1 MKVSLVVAAS
11 DNHMIG
17 KDNQLL
23 WHLPKD
29 MKFFKDTTWAMPVIM
44 GRKTFES
51 LGKRVLPGRLNII
64 LSKQVGLSYDQT
76 EVVGSIAEAIALA
89 ERENYAEV
97 FVIGGGQIYQ
107 EAMSI
112 ADTIYMTRV
121 HTQIEG
127 DTLFP
132 VMDAQWTLEY
142 SFPNAADAKHLYA
155 FDFECWK
162 RK

>member
-44 GRKTFES
+44 GRKTFEP

-64 LSKQVGLSYDQT
+64 LTKQSGLQYENT
-76 EVVGSIAEAIALA
+76 EVVGSLEEAIAFA
-89 ERENYAEV
+89 KQEEYAEV
-97 FVIGGGQIYQ
+97 FVIGGGQIYN
-107 EAMSI
+107 EAMAI

-121 HTQIEG
+121 HTHIEG

-132 VMDAQWTLEY
+132 VMDDQWELAY
-142 SFPNAADAKHLYA
+142 SYPNVADEKHAYA

>member
-51 LGKRVLPGRLNII
+51 LGQRVLPGRLNII
-64 LSKQVGLSYDQT
+64 LTKQTGLSYANT
-76 EVVGSIAEAIALA
+76 EVVGSLTEAIQLA
-89 ERENYAEV
+89 EHEQYAEV

-132 VMDAQWTLEY
+132 ELDDKWILEY
-142 SFPNAADAKHLYA
+142 RYPNAADEKHAYA

>member
-64 LSKQVGLSYDQT
+64 LTKQNGLQYDHT
-76 EVVGSIAEAIALA
+76 EVVGSLKEAIQLA
-89 ERENYAEV
+89 AREQYAEV

-107 EAMSI
+107 EAMPI

-121 HTQIEG
+121 HTQIDG

-132 VMDAQWTLEY
+132 IIDEEWELAY
-142 SFPNAADAKHLYA
+142 SYPNVADEKHLYA

>member
-44 GRKTFES
+44 GRKTFGS
-51 LGKRVLPGRLNII
+51 LGKRVLPGRLNTI
-64 LSKQVGLSYDQT
+64 LSKQPGLSYDQT

-132 VMDAQWTLEY
+132 MMDAQWTLEY
-142 SFPNAADAKHLYA
+142 SFPNAADAKHAYA

>member
-1 MKVSLVVAAS
+1 V
-11 DNHMIG
+11 
-17 KDNQLL
+17 
-23 WHLPKD
+23 
-29 MKFFKDTTWAMPVIM
+29 
-44 GRKTFES
+44 
-51 LGKRVLPGRLNII
+51 GKRVLPGRLNII

-132 VMDAQWTLEY
+132 VMDAQWTMEY
-142 SFPNAADAKHLYA
+142 SFPNAADAKHAYA

>member
-1 MKVSLVVAAS
+1 
-11 DNHMIG
+11 
-17 KDNQLL
+17 
-23 WHLPKD
+23 
-29 MKFFKDTTWAMPVIM
+29 
-44 GRKTFES
+44 
-51 LGKRVLPGRLNII
+51 LGQRVLPGRLNII
-64 LSKQVGLSYDQT
+64 LSKQAGLSYDQT
-76 EVVGSIAEAIALA
+76 EVVGSLAEAIALA

-121 HTQIEG
+121 HTQIDG

-132 VMDAQWTLEY
+132 VIDDQWILEY
-142 SFPNAADAKHLYA
+142 SFPNVADAKHLYA
-155 FDFECWK
+155 FDFECWN

>member
-1 MKVSLVVAAS
+1 
-11 DNHMIG
+11 
-17 KDNQLL
+17 
-23 WHLPKD
+23 
-29 MKFFKDTTWAMPVIM
+29 MPVIM

-64 LSKQVGLSYDQT
+64 LTKQTGLSYDQT
-76 EVVGSIAEAIALA
+76 EVVGSLAEAIQLA
-89 ERENYAEV
+89 EREEYAEV

-132 VMDAQWTLEY
+132 EMNDEWILEY
-142 SFPNAADAKHLYA
+142 RYPNAADAKHAYA

>member
-1 MKVSLVVAAS
+1 MKISLVVAAS

-51 LGKRVLPGRLNII
+51 LGQRVLPGRLNII
-64 LSKQVGLSYDQT
+64 LTKQTGLSYDQT
-76 EVVGSIAEAIALA
+76 EVVGSLTEAIQLA
-89 ERENYAEV
+89 EQEKYAEV
-97 FVIGGGQIYQ
+97 FIIGGGQIYQ
-107 EAMSI
+107 EAMLI

-132 VMDAQWTLEY
+132 LMDDEWMLEY
-142 SFPNAADAKHLYA
+142 RYPNAADAKHAYA
-155 FDFECWK
+155 FDFECWR

>member
-1 MKVSLVVAAS
+1 
-11 DNHMIG
+11 
-17 KDNQLL
+17 
-23 WHLPKD
+23 
-29 MKFFKDTTWAMPVIM
+29 
-44 GRKTFES
+44 
-51 LGKRVLPGRLNII
+51 LNII
-64 LSKQVGLSYDQT
+64 LTKQVGLSYDQT
-76 EVVGSIAEAIALA
+76 EVVGSIAEAIAIA
-89 ERENYAEV
+89 EREQYAEV
-97 FVIGGGQIYQ
+97 FIIGGGQIYQ

-132 VMDAQWTLEY
+132 EMDEQWILEY
-142 SFPNAADAKHLYA
+142 RYPNAADAKHAYA

>member
-64 LSKQVGLSYDQT
+64 LSKQTGLQYEQT
-76 EVVGSIAEAIALA
+76 EVVGSLDEALQLA
-89 ERENYAEV
+89 ASADYAEV

-107 EAMSI
+107 EAMAI

-132 VMDAQWTLEY
+132 VIDAQWELAY
-142 SFPNAADAKHLYA
+142 SYPNASDEKHLFA

>member
-64 LSKQVGLSYDQT
+64 LTKQAGLQYDNT
-76 EVVGSIAEAIALA
+76 EVVGSLKEAIQLA
-89 ERENYAEV
+89 AREQYAEV

-107 EAMSI
+107 EAMPI

-121 HTQIEG
+121 HTQIDG

-132 VMDAQWTLEY
+132 VIDEEWVLDY
-142 SFPNAADAKHLYA
+142 SYPNMADEKHLYA

>member
-29 MKFFKDTTWAMPVIM
+29 MKFFKETTWAMPVIM

-64 LSKQVGLSYDQT
+64 LTKQTGLQYDHT
-76 EVVGSIAEAIALA
+76 EVVGSLEEAIAFA
-89 ERENYAEV
+89 AKEQYAEV

-107 EAMSI
+107 EAMPM

-127 DTLFP
+127 DT
-132 VMDAQWTLEY
+132 
-142 SFPNAADAKHLYA
+142 SFPIMDEQWELMYSYPNQTDEKHAFA

-162 RK
+162 KK

>member
-1 MKVSLVVAAS
+1 L
-11 DNHMIG
+11 
-17 KDNQLL
+17 
-23 WHLPKD
+23 
-29 MKFFKDTTWAMPVIM
+29 T
-44 GRKTFES
+44 
-51 LGKRVLPGRLNII
+51 
-64 LSKQVGLSYDQT
+64 KQIGLSYDHT
-76 EVVGSIAEAIALA
+76 EVVGSITEAIQLA

-97 FVIGGGQIYQ
+97 FIIGGGQIYQ

-112 ADTIYMTRV
+112 ADTIYITRV

-132 VMDAQWTLEY
+132 VMDDQWTLEY
-142 SFPNAADAKHLYA
+142 SYPNVADAKHLYA

>member
-1 MKVSLVVAAS
+1 
-11 DNHMIG
+11 
-17 KDNQLL
+17 
-23 WHLPKD
+23 
-29 MKFFKDTTWAMPVIM
+29 M
-44 GRKTFES
+44 GRKTCES

-107 EAMSI
+107 EAMLI

-132 VMDAQWTLEY
+132 VMDAQWTMEY
-142 SFPNAADAKHLYA
+142 SFPNAADAKHAYA

>member
-1 MKVSLVVAAS
+1 
-11 DNHMIG
+11 MIG

-51 LGKRVLPGRLNII
+51 LGQRVLPGRLNII
-64 LSKQVGLSYDQT
+64 LTKQIGLSYDHT
-76 EVVGSIAEAIALA
+76 EVVGSIAEAIELA
-89 ERENYAEV
+89 EREQYAEV
-97 FVIGGGQIYQ
+97 FIIVGGQIYQ

-121 HTQIEG
+121 HASYPDADTFFPLIDEALFRIENAVEMPA
-127 DTLFP
+127 DEKH
-132 VMDAQWTLEY
+132 AQSYRFETWQRVD
-142 SFPNAADAKHLYA
+142 NATP
-155 FDFECWK
+155 
-162 RK
+162 